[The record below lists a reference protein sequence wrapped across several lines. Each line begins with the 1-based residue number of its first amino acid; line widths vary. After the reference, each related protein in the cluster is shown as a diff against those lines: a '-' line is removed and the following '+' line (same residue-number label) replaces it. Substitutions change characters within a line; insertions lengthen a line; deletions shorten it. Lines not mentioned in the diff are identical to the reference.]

1 MSEPLLAEKAKPHL
15 SLRQLVGRW
24 LPITVW
30 LPAYEWKQNGL
41 QDLFGSL
48 TLGCILIAQ
57 SLAHADLCG
66 VHLINGPYSCIVPP
80 LLYAAFGT
88 CIHASV
94 GTGGLVSLLT
104 GEQLKPVGDEETRTR
119 AGAIFTAEVGVILTM
134 MAVLRLSFLV
144 RFLSRPALSGFVT
157 GSALLIIRSQLV
169 PALGMPE
176 RIEGVRAIFSNL
188 ELANP
193 GTVGISIAAFLFIR
207 YVPKYKK
214 EDVQELQ
221 ERDQDDSDTRQK
233 KRLKR
238 CFLKVLRPVGEFKE
252 LIALIL
258 TAAFCSCYAE
268 RLHITTVGTVPS
280 GLPHP
285 ELPVVTHEDVALAKE
300 LLPGAFLVAMVTFLS
315 SFAGAKKFSMID
327 GYALDATSELLAL
340 GLANLGGSFY
350 GAVPV
355 QIGLSRLG
363 ISRSVGIQTQLGAN
377 VGVAAVISTALL
389 ALSPCLFY
397 VPRCVLSCIIL
408 NAASHLTEFGE
419 AKKLYRLVP
428 KWSKRKDF
436 AVWLVAF
443 LATIG
448 LGALKGICFAVV
460 VSLVIL
466 VYRVAEPPVHILGR
480 VGEKDRWFSTS
491 RTEARTVP
499 GMLVVRVD
507 GPLFYANAES
517 IEETMSQMELDEGDR
532 GNPIRAVVFSAS
544 AVTFLDSTGL
554 QVLESMISAHAKR
567 GVPFLIANAIGKAL
581 SLIESEVKSMVKKS
595 AASTEVSAATG
606 VSAATWAIL
615 QQYMENGLFEDSV
628 SAAVQFLD
636 ETLQTEPV
644 VARRSTQNSSV
655 RSMES
660 TPAKNSSMRSIEI
673 VQEPIGEPAEET
685 GHVEGVA
692 KFHPLVK
699 SSRYQSNPSLYRL
712 DKHRRSGLSHRRVS
726 SDMQGVSS
734 DRQPDFSRR
743 VSN

>member
-1 MSEPLLAEKAKPHL
+1 MRQRLLSRDSPDDERRETRPQQ
-15 SLRQLVGRW
+15 SLRQRVGRW

-30 LPAYEWKQNGL
+30 LPAYNWSQNGL
-41 QDLFGSL
+41 QDVFGSL

-66 VHLINGPYSCIVPP
+66 VHLIHGPYSCIVPP

-119 AGAIFTAEVGVILTM
+119 AGAIFTAEVGIILTI

-176 RIEGVRAIFSNL
+176 RIEGLRAIFSNL
-188 ELANP
+188 ELVNP

-207 YVPKYKK
+207 YVPKYKN
-214 EDVQELQ
+214 EDVR
-221 ERDQDDSDTRQK
+221 ERVGEDIASRRMRK
-233 KRLKR
+233 IKRVVLK
-238 CFLKVLRPVGEFKE
+238 PVGEFKE

-258 TAAFCSCYAE
+258 TAAFCHSYAKD
-268 RLHITTVGTVPS
+268 LNITTVGAVPS

-285 ELPVVTHEDVALAKE
+285 ALPVVTHEDAALAKE

-315 SFAGAKKFSMID
+315 SFAGAKKFSMVD

-377 VGVAAVISTALL
+377 VGVAAVISMALL

-408 NAASHLTEFGE
+408 NAASHLTEFRE
-419 AKKLYRLVP
+419 ATALYRMFP
-428 KWSKRKDF
+428 KWSHRKDF

-480 VGEKDRWFSTS
+480 VGNKDRWFSTD
-491 RTEARTVP
+491 RTDAQARP

-517 IEETMSQMELDEGDR
+517 IEETMSHMELDETDR

-544 AVTFLDSTGL
+544 AVTFIDSTGL
-554 QVLESMISAHAKR
+554 QVLQSMIIAHAER
-567 GVPFLIANAIGKAL
+567 GVPFLIANAMGKAL
-581 SLIESEVKSMVKKS
+581 KLIEREVSAMIKSRSK
-595 AASTEVSAATG
+595 ASTERS
-606 VSAATWAIL
+606 SATWALL
-615 QQYMENGLFEDSV
+615 QQYMEKTLFEDTVSV
-628 SAAVQFLD
+628 AVDFLD
-636 ETLQTEPV
+636 EMLQTESV
-644 VARRSTQNSSV
+644 VARCSLDSQNSLAKKAS
-655 RSMES
+655 S
-660 TPAKNSSMRSIEI
+660 TSIEV
-673 VQEPIGEPAEET
+673 VQEPMEDLEEET
-685 GHVEGVA
+685 DYVEGVA
-692 KFHPLVK
+692 RFHPLVE

-712 DKHRRSGLSHRRVS
+712 DKPRGSFSHRRVS
-726 SDMQGVSS
+726 SDVQTSS
-734 DRQPDFSRR
+734 ADRQQEFTRR
-743 VSN
+743 VSQ